1 MATKPSTSTPIPK
14 LAEAVLDAPVPVIQ
28 TSAVDTD
35 QLMFLRAALDT
46 PSLKEVNELILKTI
60 VEYNMLNKIELT
72 KDGNTIVLKDEPRH
86 YLFPEILTAV
96 DANIAS
102 ALIGPAG
109 SGKSTVCEQIAD
121 ALSLKYYLQN
131 SVSGDHQLAG
141 YMDAHGRY
149 QTTTFRKAF
158 EEGGLVLIDEVD
170 TSDAGALKWINSA
183 LANGWAMFPDK
194 PEPVKRHDD
203 FRIIIAANTFGNG
216 ADRMYVGA
224 NQLDAST
231 LDRFVFF
238 EFNYDE
244 KMELS
249 LAGDEGWVRRVQAL
263 RRGAAKEKARIVIS
277 PRASIT
283 GAKLLKKGWKRDTVE
298 NRVIWKGLDSEL
310 KARIL
315 KAA

>member
-1 MATKPSTSTPIPK
+1 MKPFPPPTSGFKALGAALESPTPASSIP
-14 LAEAVLDAPVPVIQ
+14 
-28 TSAVDTD
+28 AVDTD
-35 QLMFLRAALDT
+35 QLMFLRAAMNT
-46 PSLKEVNELILKTI
+46 PSLKEVDELIRKTI
-60 VEYNMLNKIELT
+60 VEFNMLNKIELT
-72 KDGNTIVLKDEPRH
+72 RDGNTVVLKDEPRH
-86 YLFPEILTAV
+86 YLFPEIMTAV
-96 DANIAS
+96 NAAIPA

-109 SGKSTVCEQIAD
+109 SGKSTACEQVAE
-121 ALSLKYYLQN
+121 ALGLNYYLQN

-149 QTTTFRKAF
+149 QTTTFRKCF
-158 EEGGLVLIDEVD
+158 EEGGLILIDEVD

-194 PEPVKRHDD
+194 AEPVKRHED
-203 FRIIIAANTFGNG
+203 FRILIAANTFGNG

-244 KMELS
+244 KLEVM
-249 LAGDEGWVRRVQAL
+249 LAGDESWVKRVQAL
-263 RRGAAKEKARIVIS
+263 RRGALKEKARIVIS

-283 GAKLLKKGWKRDTVE
+283 GAKLLKKGWKRDIVE
-298 NRVIWKGLDSEL
+298 NRVIWKGIDSEL